1 MKYLEKMKTKTAFE
15 IIFIATVGL
24 SILLWLIFMF
34 IGGDSSS
41 QLRIF
46 SENMWDFLA
55 DSTNV
60 LGYSAGLDPYNNQI
74 FGLGEK
80 AYPPLTY
87 ALMFLVSRVV
97 NVNSYLEKFG
107 DYKKLWTDPK
117 VLILIIIFT
126 VIVIIMMYTII
137 QVTKNGSMLIKSLVA
152 FVLCFSFPMLFSIER
167 GNTIIIT
174 SIMCMI
180 YLFYYN
186 SENKILKE
194 LALIS
199 LAVAVAFKIT
209 PAFLGI
215 LLLYNKQF
223 KDAIRTVIYGIIIVF
238 GPFIFLHGGFLNIP
252 LMFNNIF
259 LNLKYYSSPEGCT
272 LAGSLNK
279 FGRVFT
285 SNDYI
290 VPDIW
295 VDILKITTV
304 IISIILLSVIPFF
317 KTQWEKVATVVIILI
332 ILPSHSGTY
341 CVLYMIPVIVM
352 FLNEEKHRNV
362 DIIYLL
368 CMIMISWVYFCK
380 VSDYI
385 FNIHFALP
393 VMTLTL
399 LITGI
404 ANAINYLKHKNLIG
418 KGV

>member
-1 MKYLEKMKTKTAFE
+1 MKYLEKIKTKTAFE

-24 SILLWLIFMF
+24 SFLLWIIF
-34 IGGDSSS
+34 IAVDGEASS
-41 QLRIF
+41 QFRIF
-46 SENMWDFLA
+46 SENLWDFLA

-60 LGYSAGLDPYNNQI
+60 IGYSAGRNPYNNHI
-74 FGLGEK
+74 FGLAEK

-87 ALMFLVSRVV
+87 VLMFLVSRVV
-97 NVNSYLEKFG
+97 QVNSYAEKFG
-107 DYKKLWTDPK
+107 DYKNLWTDPK
-117 VLILIIIFT
+117 VLILIIIMT
-126 VIVIIMMYTII
+126 VVVVIMMYTII

-152 FVLCFSFPMLFSIER
+152 FVLCCSFPMLFSIER

-174 SIMCMI
+174 AILCMF

-199 LAVAVAFKIT
+199 LAIAVAFKIT

-223 KDAIRTVIYGIIIVF
+223 KDSIRTVIYGIIIVF
-238 GPFIFLHGGFLNIP
+238 GPFVFLQGGFSNIP

-259 LNLKYYSSPEGCT
+259 LNLKAYSSPEGCT
-272 LAGSLNK
+272 FAGSFSK
-279 FGRVFT
+279 FGQVLT

-295 VDILKITTV
+295 VAILKITTV
-304 IISIILLSVIPFF
+304 IISIILLSVLPFF

-341 CVLYMIPVIVM
+341 CVLYMIPVIIM
-352 FLNEEKHRNV
+352 FLNEEKHGNV

-380 VSDYI
+380 LSDYI
-385 FNIHFALP
+385 FNIHLALP
-393 VMTLTL
+393 VMTITL

-404 ANAINYLKHKNLIG
+404 SNAKNYYKQKKISG